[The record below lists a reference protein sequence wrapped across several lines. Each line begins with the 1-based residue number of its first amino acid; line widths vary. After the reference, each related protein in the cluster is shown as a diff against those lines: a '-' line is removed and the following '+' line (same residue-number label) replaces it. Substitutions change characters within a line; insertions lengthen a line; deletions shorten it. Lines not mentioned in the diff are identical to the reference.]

1 MPSLIGAP
9 SLQRI
14 VVLIAASWMMTG
26 CGGSPT
32 GPSLADVSVSDV
44 RLQPTEGNAA
54 LCCCRVAA
62 VAENRNDLPVHVTIK
77 FFAYDQDPSFPLTA
91 IVHFI
96 SSMQP
101 GRREPILASGFLLAC
116 SRIADLR
123 VEVDV
128 NATSAALP

>member
-1 MPSLIGAP
+1 MPSSIGAR
-9 SLQRI
+9 SAQR
-14 VVLIAASWMMTG
+14 LIMLVAASWMTA
-26 CGGSPT
+26 CNGSPT
-32 GPSLADVSVSDV
+32 GPSLANVSVSDV

-62 VAENRNDLPVHVTIK
+62 VAENRNDVPVHVTVK

-96 SSMQP
+96 RSMQP

-116 SRIADLR
+116 SRIADVR

-128 NATSAALP
+128 NGTSALP